1 MLLPVA
7 LSRAAGAL
15 KGWWGVPT
23 LRMYKVELRRA
34 TIPRQGKMKD
44 EDKSQMQP
52 IDELQRRVA
61 KLERDKAELQQ
72 LTEQLLLEN
81 DESVREY
88 FDIYF
93 HAHDMVISIDME
105 TEKVLKC
112 NRAVMKALGYS
123 RAEIVGHPTFK
134 LYHQNC
140 VEDAKKLFRVIAETG
155 EIHDAEQTLRKRDGG
170 TINVSLNATTV
181 RDENGNPTEARFD
194 WRDITRRVVEIGDL
208 RSENRQLKQRLSSN
222 RLEHPELFS
231 DIITQNP
238 AMYAIF
244 RQVESIAV
252 TGDTV
257 LITGET
263 GVGKEKI
270 AEAIHR
276 LSGGSGAFVPVNT
289 AGSDDHLFSDML
301 FGHEKG
307 AFTGADSDRRG
318 LIERASG
325 GTLFLDEIG
334 SLAMES
340 QLKLLRLLED
350 GQYYRLGD
358 DTPRTCEARTV
369 VATNRTIESLMTDG
383 TFRDDLYFRLR
394 THHVHLPP
402 LHERKGD
409 IPLLVS
415 HFLKQAAEALGK
427 KIPVPPPELFTLLS
441 TYHFP
446 GNIRELEGMVRDAVS
461 RHKGGVLSTESFR
474 QEIDEQTSALH
485 GRALP
490 GTGAV
495 SFVDELSSLHKLPA
509 LKEMEELL
517 IAEALKRADG
527 NQTIAAQL
535 LGISRKALN
544 NRLNRAR

>member
-1 MLLPVA
+1 
-7 LSRAAGAL
+7 
-15 KGWWGVPT
+15 
-23 LRMYKVELRRA
+23 
-34 TIPRQGKMKD
+34 MKD
-44 EDKSQMQP
+44 EDKSQVQP

-61 KLERDKAELQQ
+61 ELERDKAELQR
-72 LTEQLLLEN
+72 LTKQLLLEN

-105 TEKVLKC
+105 TEKVLRC
-112 NRAVMKALGYS
+112 NGAVMKALGYS
-123 RAEIVGHPTFK
+123 RAEIVGHPIFK
-134 LYHQNC
+134 LYHQDC
-140 VEDAKKLFRVIAETG
+140 LEEAKELFRVIAEAG

-181 RDENGNPTEARFD
+181 RDENENPTSARFD

-222 RLEHPELFS
+222 RPEHPEVFS

-263 GVGKEKI
+263 GAGKEKI

-276 LSGGSGAFVPVNT
+276 LSGRSGAFVPVNT

-307 AFTGADSDRRG
+307 AFTSADSDRRG
-318 LIERASG
+318 LIEQASG

-334 SLAMES
+334 DIGMES

-358 DTPRTCEARTV
+358 DTPRTSEARTV

-402 LHERKGD
+402 LHERKED

-427 KIPVPPPELFTLLS
+427 KTPVPPPELFTLLS

-461 RHKGGVLSTESFR
+461 RHRGGVLSTASFR
-474 QEIDEQTSALH
+474 QAIDEQTSVLH
-485 GRALP
+485 GGALP
-490 GTGAV
+490 GAGEVGFAEALA
-495 SFVDELSSLHKLPA
+495 SAQSLPS
-509 LKEMEELL
+509 LKEVEPLV

-527 NQTIAAQL
+527 NQTIAARL
-535 LGISRKALN
+535 LGVSRKALSS
-544 NRLNRAR
+544 RLSRARITTP